1 MLLKKKILTV
11 FVVVIFCWL
20 GVCRSFRRT
29 GLRAAAQEL
38 VQIAA
43 LAEGLSGRALQ
54 KLPLW
59 AHAFF
64 VRVTLAQGLPAVRNP
79 SSATFVCFVLFWYC
93 LVWWIWLVFCVCVLM
108 FWSGPFCFALFCFGF
123 VPAFVLVCLVVVL
136 GSLC

>member
-79 SSATFVCFVLFWYC
+79 SSATFVCFVLFCFGIVWFGGFGWCFVSVC
-93 LVWWIWLVFCVCVLM
+93 LCFGL
-108 FWSGPFCFALFCFGF
+108 GRFALLCF
-123 VPAFVLVCLVVVL
+123 VSVLFLL
-136 GSLC
+136 LF

>member
-79 SSATFVCFVLFWYC
+79 SSATFVCFVLFC
-93 LVWWIWLVFCVCVLM
+93 
-108 FWSGPFCFALFCFGF
+108 
-123 VPAFVLVCLVVVL
+123 FVLVLFGLVDLVGVLCVCLCFGLGRFALLCFVSVL
-136 GSLC
+136 FLLLF